1 MKTTRNKFKPGE
13 EFTMWRLQK
22 ETTHMSLLEL
32 RHVSKSFGS
41 YKALDNVSF
50 NVEPGRIVGLI
61 GPNGAGKSTAMRA
74 MTGLMRFDSGE
85 VIFDEQPVKFSKTKA
100 LSKMGN
106 LIEYPSI
113 YPNFTAEDHMKY
125 YAMDS
130 KDPEDIHELMKLT
143 GIDGPNFGKR
153 KAKHFSLGMK
163 QRLGIAIALVR
174 KPKLVILDEPMN
186 GLDPQSVR
194 EIRSLIQHLAE
205 KGIAFVISSHLL
217 DELQRLADD
226 VVIINKGK
234 IIRRATM
241 AEFLSEDKAQVKV
254 KTSDN
259 HAMVLA
265 AEAAGW
271 QVKMS
276 EDGEVLI
283 TAENGVNAQA
293 VLAKATE
300 ANVEVQDIQT
310 GTVNLEDH
318 LMEVLSE
325 NSTRA

>member
-1 MKTTRNKFKPGE
+1 
-13 EFTMWRLQK
+13 
-22 ETTHMSLLEL
+22 MSLLEL
-32 RHVSKSFGS
+32 RHVSKHFGS
-41 YKALDNVSF
+41 YKAMDDVSF
-50 NVEPGRIVGLI
+50 SVEPGRIVGLI
-61 GPNGAGKSTAMRA
+61 GPNGAGKSTTMRA

-85 VIFDEQPVKFSKTKA
+85 VIFDGQPVQFSKTKA

-130 KDPEDIHELMKLT
+130 ENPEDIHELMKLT
-143 GIDGPNFGKR
+143 GIDGENFGKR
-153 KAKHFSLGMK
+153 KAKNFSLGMK
-163 QRLGIAIALVR
+163 QRLGIAIALIR
-174 KPKLVILDEPMN
+174 RPKLVILDEPMN

-194 EIRSLIQHLAE
+194 EIRELIQNLAK
-205 KGIAFVISSHLL
+205 KGISFVISSHLL

-234 IIRRATM
+234 VVRKATM
-241 AEFLSEDKAQVKV
+241 DEFLSEDKAQVKV

-259 HAMVLA
+259 DAML
-265 AEAAGW
+265 EAAKAEGW
-271 QVKMS
+271 NAKLGDDSQ
-276 EDGEVLI
+276 VLI
-283 TAENGVNAQA
+283 DVEDGVNAQA

-300 ANVEVQDIQT
+300 AKLDVLDIQT
-310 GTVNLEDH
+310 GSVNLEDH

-325 NSTRA
+325 NGTRA